1 MRRYLTAPTGKRG
14 VRFDKGGGG
23 GGVLLVVRVVGGSG
37 EDGDAHK

>member
-14 VRFDKGGGG
+14 VRFDKGGG